1 MYISNFNPVGRF
13 ESYFFLSYKVNDN
26 NSWSIGAQ
34 AKAFI
39 GVYVSTV
46 NVSNVFM
53 MLPRRRFAFK
63 CRQRIVFAFYHFPI
77 SLIFQ
82 KKRASKNGFGCTG

>member
-13 ESYFFLSYKVNDN
+13 DSYFVLSYKVNDSN
-26 NSWSIGAQ
+26 GWSVGAQ

-39 GVYVSTV
+39 GVYVLTV

-53 MLPRRRFAFK
+53 SSWCFRDDGLLSN
-63 CRQRIVFAFYHFPI
+63 VD
-77 SLIFQ
+77 
-82 KKRASKNGFGCTG
+82 NG